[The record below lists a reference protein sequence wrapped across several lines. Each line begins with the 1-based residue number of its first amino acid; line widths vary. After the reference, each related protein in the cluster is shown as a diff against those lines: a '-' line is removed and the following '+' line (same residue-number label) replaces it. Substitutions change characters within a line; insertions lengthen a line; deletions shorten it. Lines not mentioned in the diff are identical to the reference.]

1 MKKKKGILKYIFIIL
16 GIILVIFSI
25 VIGYLVITDLKQE
38 DLLKKELVNL
48 ANKDLLND
56 NYDIK
61 VKTTGDYAY
70 IEEAVKS
77 YYKKLSDNI
86 KLINSYLNDEELI
99 NILSLENISK
109 DKPNFNNSYKILNDT
124 KEKVNKSLTEIIN
137 LCNEDTIKNLID
149 KEKVDDYSYELYL
162 ELMYTKDDIEEFNNT
177 KNEMKTIGDNLN
189 TFLDKVEA
197 ILNLLKDNSNSWFIE
212 NNELYFKTNSLVNK
226 YNSLY
231 NDLNTFVKDK
241 FSKYNNNDTTITQT
255 NI

>member
-1 MKKKKGILKYIFIIL
+1 MKKKKGILKYIFITL

-124 KEKVNKSLTEIIN
+124 KEKVDKSLTEIIN

-189 TFLDKVEA
+189 AFLDKVEA